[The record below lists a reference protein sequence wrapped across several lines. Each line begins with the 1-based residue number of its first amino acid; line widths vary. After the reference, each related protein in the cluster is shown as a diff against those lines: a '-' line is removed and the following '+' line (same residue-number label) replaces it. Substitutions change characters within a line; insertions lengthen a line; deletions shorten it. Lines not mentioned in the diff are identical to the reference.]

1 MSSRSYHRAGRAAA
15 RCAILILTMR
25 FRNLLPL
32 LLLSALAF
40 AESHPVALKAARL
53 FDGTANQTVSPGL
66 VVVENGKI
74 TQVGGTAPA
83 GAEIVDLGDATL
95 LPGLIDAH
103 THLTY
108 PFSMDR
114 YQSEYHDLRTT
125 SAEKAFEAGAIARI
139 TLLAGFTTV
148 RNVGASEWV
157 DIGLRNAIN
166 RGLTDGPRILTA
178 AKALGTTGGHC
189 DPTDGWTAAAVP
201 NEPDYRQGIANSPD
215 EFRHAVRYMLKHGAD
230 LIKVC
235 ATGGVLSLTDDVDTP
250 QLTQEELNAL
260 VDEAHSLHRKVAAHA
275 HGDTGARRA
284 VLAGID
290 SIEHGSFLKNE
301 TLDLMKSKGTYL
313 VPTLIAP
320 ASLLENFDKGMKV
333 PERIKEKAR
342 AAASSVN
349 VTFRHAVERGVN
361 IGFGTDAGVYEH
373 GQNAREFELMVA
385 NGATPALALRAATSA
400 DADLLGIADRVGTIE
415 KGKLA
420 DLVAVPGDPLHDI
433 STMRKV
439 FFVMKEG
446 KIYRNGSPR

>member
-1 MSSRSYHRAGRAAA
+1 
-15 RCAILILTMR
+15 
-25 FRNLLPL
+25 
-32 LLLSALAF
+32 
-40 AESHPVALKAARL
+40 
-53 FDGTANQTVSPGL
+53 
-66 VVVENGKI
+66 
-74 TQVGGTAPA
+74 
-83 GAEIVDLGDATL
+83 
-95 LPGLIDAH
+95 
-103 THLTY
+103 
-108 PFSMDR
+108 
-114 YQSEYHDLRTT
+114 
-125 SAEKAFEAGAIARI
+125 
-139 TLLAGFTTV
+139 
-148 RNVGASEWV
+148 
-157 DIGLRNAIN
+157 
-166 RGLTDGPRILTA
+166 
-178 AKALGTTGGHC
+178 
-189 DPTDGWTAAAVP
+189 
-201 NEPDYRQGIANSPD
+201 
-215 EFRHAVRYMLKHGAD
+215 MLKHGAD

-250 QLTQEELNAL
+250 QLTQDELNAL
-260 VDEAHSLHRKVAAHA
+260 IDEAHSLHRKVAAHA

-290 SIEHGSFLKNE
+290 SIEHGSFLKDD

>member
-1 MSSRSYHRAGRAAA
+1 
-15 RCAILILTMR
+15 MR

-32 LLLSALAF
+32 LLLPALLLAQ
-40 AESHPVALKAARL
+40 SHPLALKAARM
-53 FDGTANQTVSPGL
+53 FDGTGAQTVSPGL

-74 TQVGGTAPA
+74 IQVGGTAPA
-83 GAEIVDLGDATL
+83 GAEVVDLGDATL

-103 THLTY
+103 THLTN

-114 YQSEYHDLRTT
+114 YQAEYHSLRTT
-125 SAEKAFEAGAIARI
+125 PAEKAFEAAANART

-157 DIGLRNAIN
+157 DIGLRNAID
-166 RGLTDGPRILTA
+166 RGLTDGPRMLTA
-178 AKALGTTGGHC
+178 AKALGATGGHC
-189 DPTDGWTAAAVP
+189 DPTDGWAPAAVP

-215 EFRHAVRYMLKHGAD
+215 GFRQAVRYMLKQGAD

-250 QLTQEELNAL
+250 QLTQDELNAL

-284 VLAGID
+284 VLAGVD
-290 SIEHGSFLKNE
+290 SIEHGSFLKDD
-301 TLDLMKSKGTYL
+301 TLDLMKSRGTYL

-320 ASLLENFDKGMKV
+320 ASLLENFDRGMQV

-342 AAASSVN
+342 AAAASVN
-349 VTFRHAVERGVN
+349 VAFRHAVERGVK

-400 DADLLGIADRVGTIE
+400 DADLLGIAARLGSIE
-415 KGKLA
+415 TGKMA
-420 DLVAVPGDPLHDI
+420 DLVAVPGDPLRDI

-446 KIYRNGSPR
+446 RIYRHDSAR